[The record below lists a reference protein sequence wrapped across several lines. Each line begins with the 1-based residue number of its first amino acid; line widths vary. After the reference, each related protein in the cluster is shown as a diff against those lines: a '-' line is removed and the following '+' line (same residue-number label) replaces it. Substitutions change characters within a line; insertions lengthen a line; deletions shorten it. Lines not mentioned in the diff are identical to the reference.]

1 MKRNYCHLCI
11 RFGTWKVRRLTQ
23 SRSMVEIPK
32 WATRNWSTQIR
43 HVGLNWR
50 DLFGT
55 WEVGRLNWAWV
66 HSHYKQCFWPIGTH
80 VNTSFFFIHQPPLL
94 NNNNKNISRCKGE
107 FKNNSLCTTWRKFN
121 KKSKKRCE
129 VILIYL
135 LYGRIRNGGNPN
147 EAMCKTF
154 LVKMSFICT
163 RMVSHHLASLWNWG
177 LGQLEIGLFRQTS
190 VVYNWSFAGIHNFT
204 ITTRILR
211 AFVIGRILV
220 VVEK

>member
-1 MKRNYCHLCI
+1 MFLTNRNARKYFI
-11 RFGTWKVRRLTQ
+11 
-23 SRSMVEIPK
+23 
-32 WATRNWSTQIR
+32 
-43 HVGLNWR
+43 
-50 DLFGT
+50 
-55 WEVGRLNWAWV
+55 
-66 HSHYKQCFWPIGTH
+66 
-80 VNTSFFFIHQPPLL
+80 FFIHQPPLL

-190 VVYNWSFAGIHNFT
+190 VVYNWLFAGIHNFT